1 MKSKKIIAAS
11 LGAALSLSMLC
22 MPVYATSP
30 TVSSI
35 VANTQVGDGQREV
48 SSFEI
53 EVSDESVIQNLT
65 AADFDIINNSST
77 VPFDVNTG
85 SWAEAYQDDG
95 IELSVSGNKLEMTV
109 NPFCYAGIYKTDGS
123 FQRLDWEVKCLTN
136 DALSFKASDV
146 TTVKTR
152 VLDDTERKTFTYA
165 GLTREYALYLPKNAD
180 GSVKKNVPLVV
191 WNHGGGEYNGNL

>member
-53 EVSDESVIQNLT
+53 EVSDESIIQNLT

-95 IELSVSGNKLEMTV
+95 IELS
-109 NPFCYAGIYKTDGS
+109 
-123 FQRLDWEVKCLTN
+123 
-136 DALSFKASDV
+136 
-146 TTVKTR
+146 
-152 VLDDTERKTFTYA
+152 
-165 GLTREYALYLPKNAD
+165 
-180 GSVKKNVPLVV
+180 
-191 WNHGGGEYNGNL
+191 

>member
-53 EVSDESVIQNLT
+53 EVSDESIIQNLT

-85 SWAEAYQDDG
+85 SWAKAYQDDG
-95 IELSVSGNKLEMTV
+95 IKLSVSGNKLEMTV
-109 NPFCYAGIYKTDGS
+109 NPFCYAGIYKTDWS

-146 TTVKTR
+146 TTVKTK

-180 GSVKKNVPLVV
+180 
-191 WNHGGGEYNGNL
+191 

>member
-53 EVSDESVIQNLT
+53 EVSDESIIQNLT

-95 IELSVSGNKLEMTV
+95 IELSVSGNLDKIKSIESVLNDLNLNYKIENMDIKNPKNGYKSIHLNYLVEKDIPLEIQIKTKQMKAAQDIV
-109 NPFCYAGIYKTDGS
+109 HDKIYKN
-123 FQRLDWEVKCLTN
+123 FN
-136 DALSFKASDV
+136 LSEELRS
-146 TTVKTR
+146 
-152 VLDDTERKTFTYA
+152 VLS
-165 GLTREYALYLPKNAD
+165 N
-180 GSVKKNVPLVV
+180 LVFLKV
-191 WNHGGGEYNGNL
+191 LKQ

>member
-53 EVSDESVIQNLT
+53 EVSDESIIQNLT

-85 SWAEAYQDDG
+85 SWAKAYQDDG
-95 IELSVSGNKLEMTV
+95 IKLSVSGNKLEQIGH
-109 NPFCYAGIYKTDGS
+109 FK
-123 FQRLDWEVKCLTN
+123 DWIGKL
-136 DALSFKASDV
+136 
-146 TTVKTR
+146 
-152 VLDDTERKTFTYA
+152 
-165 GLTREYALYLPKNAD
+165 
-180 GSVKKNVPLVV
+180 NV
-191 WNHGGGEYNGNL
+191 

>member
-53 EVSDESVIQNLT
+53 EVSDESIIQNLT

-95 IELSVSGNKLEMTV
+95 IELSVSGNKLEMKV
-109 NPFCYAGIYKTDGS
+109 NPFCYAGIYKTDWS

-136 DALSFKASDV
+136 DALSFKARDV
-146 TTVKTR
+146 TTVKTK

-165 GLTREYALYLPKNAD
+165 GLTRQYAL
-180 GSVKKNVPLVV
+180 
-191 WNHGGGEYNGNL
+191 

>member
-53 EVSDESVIQNLT
+53 EVSDESIIQNLT

-95 IELSVSGNKLEMTV
+95 IELSVSGNKLEMKV
-109 NPFCYAGIYKTDGS
+109 NPFCYAGIYKTDWS

-146 TTVKTR
+146 TTVKTK
-152 VLDDTERKTFTYA
+152 VLDDTERH
-165 GLTREYALYLPKNAD
+165 LLMLD
-180 GSVKKNVPLVV
+180 
-191 WNHGGGEYNGNL
+191 